1 MENKSS
7 NQFWIDVSTDRSYLA
22 KKSNVLRWSL
32 LKYDISMET
41 FWSVFFYSFVIHK
54 LIPIKSV
61 LCQHNYSFVWWIIC
75 NCLFDGFLYNSL
87 ILLVWL
93 LNQFQLVTIYWL
105 VCRDRN
111 LPLCHTRVSLTSC
124 IGAGHII
131 FFAGIDFTENQ
142 VTLWTSCS
150 CNCLFVCLYLIWSSF
165 LMIWR
170 LTDPSSDSFSCS
182 CSLFFFFFFSVL
194 HVFYVVVLPCSFCLF
209 WFQFLSVFRI
219 IISANTFWRENYNT
233 FTDYLFLAGC
243 LCSCGSS
250 YAVFPDGQFLLD
262 ACRGD
267 LYLFICCKGLQH

>member
-111 LPLCHTRVSLTSC
+111 LPLCHIRVSLTSC

-150 CNCLFVCLYLIWSSF
+150 CNCLFVCLYLIWSQLLNDLKTDWSIEWFFFLFLFSF
-165 LMIWR
+165 
-170 LTDPSSDSFSCS
+170 F
-182 CSLFFFFFFSVL
+182 LFFFLGFACFLCRSFALFILFILVSV
-194 HVFYVVVLPCSFCLF
+194 SFCF
-209 WFQFLSVFRI
+209 S
-219 IISANTFWRENYNT
+219 
-233 FTDYLFLAGC
+233 DYYFGK
-243 LCSCGSS
+243 
-250 YAVFPDGQFLLD
+250 YLLT
-262 ACRGD
+262 GK
-267 LYLFICCKGLQH
+267 L